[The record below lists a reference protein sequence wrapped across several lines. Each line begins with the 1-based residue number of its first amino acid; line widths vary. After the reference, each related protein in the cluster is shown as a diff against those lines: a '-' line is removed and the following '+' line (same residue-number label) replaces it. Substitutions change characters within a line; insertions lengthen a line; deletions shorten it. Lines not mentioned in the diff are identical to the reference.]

1 MPPDGAYCAKLIGGT
16 VLVVS
21 HPDQLRFIVFQK
33 I

>member
-1 MPPDGAYCAKLIGGT
+1 MPPYGDYCAKLLGGT

-21 HPDQLRFIVFQK
+21 HADQLRFIVFQK